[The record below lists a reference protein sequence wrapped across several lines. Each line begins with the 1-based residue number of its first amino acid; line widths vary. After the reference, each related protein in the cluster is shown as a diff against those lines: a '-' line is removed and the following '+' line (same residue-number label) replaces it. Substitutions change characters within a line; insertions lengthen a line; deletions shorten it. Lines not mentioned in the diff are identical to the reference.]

1 VANLNVLR
9 KLTREQEQRVMGDVF
24 VWWQQAR
31 QVEGYLSTAQYRLYR
46 PVSTPTLEIQL
57 AVYDAVTAKRRGESF
72 KTLAEIGVD
81 MKLVRTA
88 MPRAGDHPHDAA
100 QKRNI
105 MAATVSRHFRA
116 AQRMIANVVKG
127 EFPNSR

>member
-1 VANLNVLR
+1 
-9 KLTREQEQRVMGDVF
+9 M
-24 VWWQQAR
+24 
-31 QVEGYLSTAQYRLYR
+31 STAKYRLHR
-46 PVSTPTLEIQL
+46 PVSTATLEIQL
-57 AVYDAVTAKRRGESF
+57 AVYDAVMAKRRGESF
-72 KTLAEIGVD
+72 KTLAEIGTD

-88 MPRAGDHPHDAA
+88 MPRAGDHPYDAA

-116 AQRMIANVVKG
+116 TERIIANVVKG